1 MDTLL
6 QQLVTKLELAFSG
19 RLVSVVLYGSGA
31 APGQSDRLSDLN
43 ILCVLKEIT
52 PRELGEA
59 EPVLHWWRQQDQPD
73 PLLMSEEEVA
83 NSADCFPIEFRDM
96 QRARRVLYG
105 LDPIEGLTIH
115 DTDYRAQVEHELRTN
130 LLRLRQQ
137 GAGLLSDPAALVSLC
152 AESES
157 TFAVL
162 GRHALLLAGITPA
175 EDRHELVRQLSLT
188 LHANLGVF
196 HTLLDLRAGR
206 APARLDAVELFS
218 QYLVSIQ
225 ALVAFVD
232 RLKHR

>member
-1 MDTLL
+1 MDLL
-6 QQLVTKLELAFSG
+6 QQLVTKMELAFSG
-19 RLVSVVLYGSGA
+19 RLVSVVLYGSAA

-43 ILCVLKEIT
+43 ILAVLKDIT
-52 PRELGEA
+52 PRELAEA
-59 EPVLHWWRQQDQPD
+59 EPVLHWWHQQDQPS

-105 LDPIEGLTIH
+105 PDPIADLEVH
-115 DTDYRAQVEHELRTN
+115 DTDYRAQVEHELRAN

-137 GAGLLSDPAALVSLC
+137 GAALLSDPPELVALC

-162 GRHALLLAGITPA
+162 GRHALMLAGAEPA
-175 EDRHELVRQLSLT
+175 QDRRAMLRQLGQT
-188 LHANLGVF
+188 LSADLSVF
-196 HTLLDLRAGR
+196 ETLLDLRAGQ
-206 APARLDAVELFS
+206 APAELNPVELFAR
-218 QYLVSIQ
+218 YLVCIQ
-225 ALVAFVD
+225 EIVAFVD

>member
-1 MDTLL
+1 MDALL
-6 QQLVTKLELAFSG
+6 EQLVTKLELAFSG
-19 RLVSVVLYGSGA
+19 RLVAVVLYGSAA

-43 ILCVLKEIT
+43 ILCVLKQIT
-52 PRELGEA
+52 PRELAEA
-59 EPVLHWWRQQDQPD
+59 EPVLHWWQQQGQPD

-105 LDPIEGLTIH
+105 PDPIEDLDIH
-115 DTDYRAQVEHELRTN
+115 DTDYRAQVEHELRAN

-137 GAGLLSDPAALVSLC
+137 GAALLSDPVALVRLC

-162 GRHALLLAGITPA
+162 GRHALLLAGIEPA
-175 EDRHELVRQLSLT
+175 HDRHELVRQLAVT
-188 LHANLGVF
+188 LDADLSVF
-196 HTLLDLRAGR
+196 HTLLALRAGQ
-206 APARLDAVELFS
+206 APPQLDAVELFA

-225 ALVAFVD
+225 AIVAFVD
-232 RLKHR
+232 RLKRR